1 MVKLALSLMLAVALC
16 ALTASAADAA
26 DGVYVALGDSYTS
39 APLVPNQHG
48 EPIDC
53 GRSDHNYPSLVA
65 QEFQVGD
72 LRRRE
77 LRQRARPS
85 T

>member
-1 MVKLALSLMLAVALC
+1 VARLAGCLTLCLALL
-16 ALTASAADAA
+16 ALTTGVAQAAG
-26 DGVYVALGDSYTS
+26 GVYVALSDSYTS

-65 QEFQVGD
+65 QAFGFGLTD
-72 LRRRE
+72 PMGTSCRD
-77 LRQRARPS
+77 
-85 T
+85 

>member
-1 MVKLALSLMLAVALC
+1 MGFSRSGLAAVLTLLIALAGAT
-16 ALTASAADAA
+16 TAHAA
-26 DGVYVALGDSYTS
+26 GGIYVALGDSYTS

-65 QEFQVGD
+65 EALKV
-72 LRRRE
+72 
-77 LRQRARPS
+77 S
-85 T
+85 TFVDVSCGSAET

>member
-1 MVKLALSLMLAVALC
+1 MSTSHPGRRAVLALSSTLALLLC
-16 ALTASAADAA
+16 AVVSAAPAHA
-26 DGVYVALGDSYTS
+26 QGAVYVALGDSYTS

-65 QEFQVGD
+65 QALGV
-72 LRRRE
+72 R
-77 LRQRARPS
+77 
-85 T
+85 